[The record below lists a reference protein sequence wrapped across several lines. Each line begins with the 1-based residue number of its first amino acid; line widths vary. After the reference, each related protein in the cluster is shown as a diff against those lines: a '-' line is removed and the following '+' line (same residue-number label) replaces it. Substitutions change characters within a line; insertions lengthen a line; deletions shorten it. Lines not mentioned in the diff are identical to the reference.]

1 VAVTEYEGEPVP
13 GLPGHLPPGERILW
27 QGRPDWK
34 RMARAAFHVP
44 LVVGYFAVLTGV
56 AVVSGGM
63 TGIAL
68 TLLAGLAGTGIL
80 ALLAWAMARST
91 IYTLTNERL
100 VFRFGVAV
108 PMCVNIPLK
117 KVATVRL
124 NERADGSGDIA
135 LALLGPERAGYF
147 LLWPHVRPWRLG
159 QPEPMLRALA
169 DVRAP
174 AALLSRAMAEA
185 VPEGRRLAV
194 PEAAGARPAFG
205 GVPA

>member
-1 VAVTEYEGEPVP
+1 MVVTEFEGEPIP
-13 GLPGHLPPGERILW
+13 GLPGHLPPGETILW

-34 RMARAAFHVP
+34 LMARGAFHVP
-44 LVVGYFAVLTGV
+44 LVLGYFAVLTVV
-56 AVVSGGM
+56 AVLSGGLL
-63 TGIAL
+63 GIAL
-68 TLLAGLAGTGIL
+68 TLLAGVAGTAIL
-80 ALLAWAMARST
+80 GFLAWAMARST

-108 PMCVNIPLK
+108 PMCVNIPLR

-135 LALLGPERAGYF
+135 LALLGPDRAGYF

-159 QPEPMLRALA
+159 RPEPMLRALA

-174 AALLSRAMAEA
+174 AGLLARAMADA
-185 VPEGRRLAV
+185 VPEGRRLA
-194 PEAAGARPAFG
+194 PIPAPAQAPAFG
-205 GVPA
+205 GLPA